1 MTNLYFLP
9 LSGQDENG
17 SGCYALIIDDEIYL
31 FDAGAKRP
39 FQNTLGVKKILPD
52 TNWLALNKN
61 KIKAIFIGE
70 PSSLTTDGLYYL
82 VNKVNPNLPVYV
94 TELGKM
100 FIEANFNYEIHKLND
115 NFTFNFKIIQLKDP
129 IYINNRKIIPFS
141 TFSPIPY
148 SVGFLIK
155 DIDGDIVIINN
166 FIINNDYS
174 KLFNN
179 GLLDLTLL
187 TKNVKLLVAGVGNV
201 SNSKTFTAP
210 GFHIREFMYDQ
221 ISVAKGRVIVALYD
235 HELYYLYALASVAK
249 QCHKPF
255 IVYSLTSVN
264 VFAAS
269 IKQKLFNSNNLV
281 TLPLSEM
288 NNSDNAIIVII
299 AKISELYPLLIDII
313 NEDDKKLIVK
323 KDDLFILCTNKIAG
337 IEKLEADTIDAF
349 TRSEIP
355 MIKIP
360 KTTLPIRAS
369 VEDQKF
375 LIKLLKPKHIILT
388 NGLYRNFIDYTNA
401 IITTGINPNCVH
413 IVYNG
418 EVFDVNHPEAKLEHI
433 VINEKY
439 VGSSSLNSE
448 IDYPI
453 LFEREKMSTDGFAN
467 AIVLFQINKDKIKL
481 LNFSLNLL
489 GVVDKTFLESNKY
502 KEILKEL
509 LNKLNNHFDSL
520 STKDYDNKELKN
532 NIKKITEKYLEK
544 QLNKKPLVLVILS
557 QIKIEKDNTK
567 RLN

>member
-1 MTNLYFLP
+1 MTNLYFLS
-9 LSGQDENG
+9 LSGQDENDG
-17 SGCYALIIDDEIYL
+17 GCYALIIDDDIFL

-115 NFTFNFKIIQLKDP
+115 NFSFNFKIIQLKDP
-129 IYINNRKIIPFS
+129 IYINNHKIIVFS
-141 TFSPIPY
+141 TFSAVPY

-155 DIDGDIVIINN
+155 DVDGDVVIINN

-179 GLLDLTLL
+179 GLLDLATL
-187 TKNVKLLVAGVGNV
+187 TKNVKLLVTSVGNV
-201 SNSKTFTAP
+201 SNSKGFTAP
-210 GFHIREFMYDQ
+210 GFHIREFMYNQ
-221 ISVAKGRVIVALYD
+221 VSNAKGRVIVALYD
-235 HELYYLYALASVAK
+235 HELYYLYVLASVAK
-249 QCHKPF
+249 QAHKPL
-255 IVYSLTSVN
+255 IIYSLTSVN

-269 IKQKLFNSNNLV
+269 VKQKLFNNNNLV

-313 NEDDKKLIVK
+313 NEDDKKLSVK
-323 KDDLFILCTNKIAG
+323 KDDLFILCTNRIAG

-355 MIKIP
+355 MIKIS
-360 KTTLPIRAS
+360 KTTLPIKAS
-369 VEDQKF
+369 IEDQKF
-375 LIKLLKPKHIILT
+375 LIKLLKPKHVILI
-388 NGLYRNFIDYTNA
+388 NGLYRNFIDYTNS
-401 IITTGINPNCVH
+401 IITTGINPNCIH

-418 EVFDVNHPEAKLEHI
+418 EVFDINRPDAKPENI

-439 VGSSSLNSE
+439 VGSGSNLNNE

-467 AIVLFQINKDKIKL
+467 SIVLFQIDKDKIKL

-489 GVVDKTFLESNKY
+489 GVVDKTFLESSRY

-509 LNKLNNHFDSL
+509 TNKLNNHFDAL
-520 STKDYDNKELKN
+520 VAKDYDNKELKN
-532 NIKKITEKYLEK
+532 NIKKIIEKYLEK

-557 QIKIEKDNTK
+557 QIKSERKIAHN
-567 RLN
+567 